1 LVGCLLLFGL
11 AFILLAVI
19 SVSAQSE
26 SADRKVGALIVIVL
40 FSALWAGFLT
50 RLLTVGVFV
59 SDDGMRIRLPLRTVT
74 LRWSEVGGVYLAPVR
89 LPRWLS
95 WLWALLKVRSLLSTS
110 RAIWIERIPGGPS
123 QTFLNEKSAEFLGRT
138 AAFDRAF
145 QSLKLEVERRR
156 GTA

>member
-1 LVGCLLLFGL
+1 MLFGL

-89 LPRWLS
+89 LPRW
-95 WLWALLKVRSLLSTS
+95 
-110 RAIWIERIPGGPS
+110 
-123 QTFLNEKSAEFLGRT
+123 
-138 AAFDRAF
+138 
-145 QSLKLEVERRR
+145 
-156 GTA
+156 

>member
-1 LVGCLLLFGL
+1 LLFGL

-26 SADRKVGALIVIVL
+26 SAGRKVGALIVIVL
-40 FSALWAGFLT
+40 FAALWAGFLT

-59 SDDGMRIRLPLRTVT
+59 SDDGMRIRLPFQTVT
-74 LRWSEVGGVYLAPVR
+74 LRWSEMGGVFLAPVR

-95 WLWALLKVRSLLSTS
+95 WLWALLKVRSLLSSS
-110 RAIWIERIPGGPS
+110 RAIWIERIPVAPI
-123 QTFLNEKSAEFLGRT
+123 QTFLNDKSAEFLGRK

-145 QSLKLEVERRR
+145 QSLKIEVERRK